1 MGVYEKY
8 LLPRLTHLACQ
19 TRPAMRQREKVV
31 PLATGKVLEIGI
43 GSGLNL
49 PYYHEDQVQHIW
61 GLDPSRELWALAKT
75 DRKPANLDIEFL
87 ESPAESIPLDN
98 HCADTVLVTYT
109 LCTIPDIA
117 TALAE
122 VRRVLKPAGQLIF
135 CEHGAAPDRWVRR
148 FQEALTPA
156 WRRVGGGCHLNREIP
171 ALLQAGGFRIQTMD
185 SRYIMGWKPVSFNYW
200 GIAKPG

>member
-1 MGVYEKY
+1 MGLYEKH

-49 PYYHEDQVQHIW
+49 PYYREDQVQHVW
-61 GLDPSRELWALAKT
+61 GLDPSRELWALAEPA
-75 DRKPANLDIEFL
+75 RKPANLDIEFL
-87 ESPAESIPLDN
+87 ESPAEAIPLDN

-156 WRRVGGGCHLNREIP
+156 WRWVGGGCHLNREIP

-185 SRYIMGWKPVSFNYW
+185 SRYITGWKPVSFNYW

>member
-1 MGVYEKY
+1 MGLYEKY

-49 PYYHEDQVQHIW
+49 PYYREDQVQHIW
-61 GLDPSRELWALAKT
+61 GLDPSRELWALAET
-75 DRKPANLDIEFL
+75 DRKLDIEYL

-117 TALAE
+117 TTLAE
-122 VRRVLKPAGQLIF
+122 IRRVLKPAGQLIF

-171 ALLQAGGFRIQTMD
+171 ALLQAGGFRIRTMD